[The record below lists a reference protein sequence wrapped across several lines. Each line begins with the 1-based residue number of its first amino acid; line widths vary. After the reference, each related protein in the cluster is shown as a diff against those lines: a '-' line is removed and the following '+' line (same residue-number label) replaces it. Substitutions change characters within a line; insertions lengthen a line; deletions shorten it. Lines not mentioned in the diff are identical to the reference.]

1 MSPGRR
7 ARLRQYLTREA
18 GVIAISLIC
27 LPYAGGSAQVYKR
40 WTNQLHPDVRL
51 VPAELA
57 GRGSR
62 MGEPFYADTA
72 EAVQDL
78 LPLVQKT
85 ALGSDSYALFG
96 HSMGCLLGYELL
108 HALREEGFPLP
119 VAVFLSGRGAPHCE
133 QVETR
138 RIHMLPEEEFLD
150 ELKRLGGM
158 PDELFRH
165 RELLDLFMP
174 ILRADFRLVGEYEHR
189 MRAQLPLRLTILSGK
204 DDGCVKGPLGEWGR
218 YATGGCELM
227 LFEGGHFFLHEQEQD
242 VVAVINKILTEAIA
256 PI

>member
-1 MSPGRR
+1 M
-7 ARLRQYLTREA
+7 T
-18 GVIAISLIC
+18 ISLIC

-40 WTNQLHPDVRL
+40 WTNRLHPGVRL

-62 MGEPFYADTA
+62 MGEPFYADAA
-72 EAVQDL
+72 EAVRDL
-78 LPLVQKT
+78 LPLVLET

-96 HSMGCLLGYELL
+96 HSMGSLLGYEVL

-119 VAVFLSGRGAPHCE
+119 AAVFLSGRGAPHCE
-133 QVETR
+133 QDEAR
-138 RIHMLPEEEFLD
+138 RTHMLPDDEFLE
-150 ELKRLGGM
+150 ELKGLGGM

-165 RELLDLFMP
+165 RELLDMFMP
-174 ILRADFRLVGEYEHR
+174 ILRADFKLVCEYEHR
-189 MRAQLPLRLTILSGK
+189 MRLPLPLRLAILSGM
-204 DDGCVKGPLGEWGR
+204 DDGCVKGPLGEWER

-227 LFEGGHFFLHEQEQD
+227 LFEGGHFFLHERERD
-242 VVAVINKILTEAIA
+242 VIAVINKMLTEAPA